1 MSMMMNAVCRRWSG
15 ASTARV
21 RTGRNGV
28 IEGWKEYLLTFI
40 SHFQYWS
47 DDGETNDD

>member
-1 MSMMMNAVCRRWSG
+1 MNAMCRRWSG
-15 ASTARV
+15 AS

-28 IEGWKEYLLTFI
+28 IEGWEEYLLTFI

-47 DDGETNDD
+47 DDGAPNDD